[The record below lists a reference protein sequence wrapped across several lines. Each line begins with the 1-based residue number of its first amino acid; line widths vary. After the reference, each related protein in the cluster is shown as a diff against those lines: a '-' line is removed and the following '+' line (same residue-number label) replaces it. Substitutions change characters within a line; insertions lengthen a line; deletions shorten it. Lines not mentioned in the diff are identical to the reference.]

1 MVGKFAQGT
10 VLTCCEKYQNTS
22 DDICIFIDKESIT
35 ESLTWYSWAASP
47 DGDESINHWITYL
60 RFMGQLGQMVK
71 NQSITESLNWYSRD
85 SWPRWWVI
93 NQSLSLLPEIHGAA
107 GPDGEES
114 INHWVSYLRFM
125 GKLAQMVR
133 NQSITES
140 LTWDL
145 WGSWPRWWGI
155 NQSLHLLP

>member
-1 MVGKFAQGT
+1 MLPMVGKFAQGT

-47 DGDESINHWITYL
+47 DADESINHWITYL
-60 RFMGQLGQMVK
+60 RFMGQLGQMVR
-71 NQSITESLNWYSRD
+71 NQSITESLNWDSWD

-107 GPDGEES
+107 GPDGEAL
-114 INHWVSYLRFM
+114 WVADPTCRTDPDKPNRYRWSSLRE
-125 GKLAQMVR
+125 KCRLP
-133 NQSITES
+133 I
-140 LTWDL
+140 L
-145 WGSWPRWWGI
+145 WHTPLKKKSCC
-155 NQSLHLLP
+155 